1 MTLILKGITV
11 DEEPMSQPLV
21 GRFDERGGTVGRSDD
36 ATLTL
41 PDPERLISRI
51 QAQVLHRDEHYW
63 LENISAAS
71 AVLHNGRPL
80 STGMRVILS
89 EGDELRIGGY
99 ALQAAFED
107 EASSATILRGR
118 TVVPPLHNTPSPP
131 VKASKTPVP
140 EVGEQPAEP
149 AWRTRSAE
157 RGTTGP
163 DGPESLWRGFLQ
175 GAGIEGSSLPGAPTP
190 QLLSS
195 IGEMLRIAV
204 GGLQHLVT
212 MRARAKNEMQAQM
225 TLIAPRDNNPLKF
238 SPDEELALQM
248 LLQPPS
254 RGFLDGPAALRDAL
268 TDLQSHQVGMT
279 AGMRAVLQA
288 VLERLDPEKLATLQ
302 GRRSMFDFL
311 RPAVRRARLWD
322 TYLSQ
327 YRSLQEEA
335 KDNFQRVFGEAFREA
350 YEAQVRSYDTSGDT
364 SGDITGLRAGSG
376 KVKPQTPQRR

>member
-1 MTLILKGITV
+1 MTLILRGITL
-11 DEEPMSQPLV
+11 DEEPMSQPLI
-21 GRFDERGGTVGRSDD
+21 GRFDKRGGTLGRSDD

-107 EASSATILRGR
+107 QATSATILRGR
-118 TVVPPLHNTPSPP
+118 TVVPPVHNTPSPP
-131 VKASKTPVP
+131 VKASKTPSTARVP
-140 EVGEQPAEP
+140 EVTEPLAEP
-149 AWRTRSAE
+149 TGSSVKRT
-157 RGTTGP
+157 TTGP

-175 GAGIEGSSLPGAPTP
+175 GAGIEGSSLPAAPTP

-195 IGEMLRIAV
+195 IGEMLKIAV
-204 GGLQHLVT
+204 GGLQRLIAQ
-212 MRARAKNEMQAQM
+212 RSQDKNEMQAGRTM
-225 TLIAPRDNNPLKF
+225 IERRGNNPLKF
-238 SPDEELALQM
+238 AADEDLALQM
-248 LLQPPS
+248 LLQPPA
-254 RGFLDGPAALRDAL
+254 RGFLDGPAALRDAVN
-268 TDLQSHQVGMT
+268 DLQSHEVGMT
-279 AGMRAVLQA
+279 MGMRAVLEA
-288 VLERLDPEKLATLQ
+288 ALERLDPEKLATLQ

-311 RPAVRRARLWD
+311 WPARRRARLWD

-327 YRSLQEEA
+327 YRSLREEA
-335 KDNFQRVFGEAFREA
+335 ADNLQRFVGKVFREA
-350 YEAQVRSYDTSGDT
+350 YETRSRNLETPDDTT
-364 SGDITGLRAGSG
+364 RLRVGSG

>member
-1 MTLILKGITV
+1 MSLVLRGITL

-21 GRFDERGGTVGRSDD
+21 GRFDERGGTLGRSDD

-107 EASSATILRGR
+107 EATSATILRGR
-118 TVVPPLHNTPSPP
+118 TVVPPVHNITSPP
-131 VKASKTPVP
+131 VKAARTPSTAPVP
-140 EVGEQPAEP
+140 EVGEPPAEP
-149 AWRTRSAE
+149 NSSSVKRT
-157 RGTTGP
+157 TTGP
-163 DGPESLWRGFLQ
+163 DGPEPLWRGFLQ

-204 GGLQHLVT
+204 GGLQRLVT
-212 MRARAKNEMQAQM
+212 MRARAKNEMQAGM
-225 TLIAPRDNNPLKF
+225 TMIAPRDNNPLKF

-248 LLQPPS
+248 LLQPPA

-288 VLERLDPEKLATLQ
+288 VLDRLDPEKLATLQ
-302 GRRSMFDFL
+302 SRRSMFDFL
-311 RPAVRRARLWD
+311 RPARRRARLWD

-327 YRSLQEEA
+327 YRSLREEA
-335 KDNFQRVFGEAFREA
+335 KDNFQRFFGEAFREA
-350 YEAQVRSYDTSGDT
+350 YEAQVRNLDTPA
-364 SGDITGLRAGSG
+364 DITGLRAGSG
-376 KVKPQTPQRR
+376 KVKPQTPQRG

>member
-1 MTLILKGITV
+1 MTLILRGITL
-11 DEEPMSQPLV
+11 DEESMSQPLI
-21 GRFDERGGTVGRSDD
+21 GRFDKRGGTLGRSDD

-41 PDPERLISRI
+41 PDPERLMSRI

-89 EGDELRIGGY
+89 EGDELRIGEY

-118 TVVPPLHNTPSPP
+118 TVVPPAHNTPSPP
-131 VKASKTPVP
+131 VKASKTPSTAPVP
-140 EVGEQPAEP
+140 EVSEP
-149 AWRTRSAE
+149 VTEPTRIRSAG
-157 RGTTGP
+157 RTTTPGP
-163 DGPESLWRGFLQ
+163 DDPESLWRGFLQ

-195 IGEMLRIAV
+195 IGEMLKIAV
-204 GGLQHLVT
+204 GGLQRLVT

-225 TLIAPRDNNPLKF
+225 TMIAPRDNNPLKF

-279 AGMRAVLQA
+279 AGMQAVLQA
-288 VLERLDPEKLATLQ
+288 VLDRLDPEKLATLQ
-302 GRRSMFDFL
+302 DRRSMFDFL
-311 RPAVRRARLWD
+311 RPARRRARLWD

-327 YRSLQEEA
+327 YRSLREEA
-335 KDNFQRVFGEAFREA
+335 KDNFQRFFGEVFREA
-350 YEAQVRSYDTSGDT
+350 YEAKVRNLDAP
-364 SGDITGLRAGSG
+364 GDITGLRTGSG
-376 KVKPQTPQRR
+376 KPQMPQRR